1 MLDEKLLTMLSRAR
15 LATKWSLK
23 MILPTPEF
31 DPLFA
36 DDGVPFRTKM
46 VGYIEREFSD
56 ILGDRR
62 RLLLNS
68 NSGLDWLAQ
77 QISRELSPPRSHE
90 AA

>member
-1 MLDEKLLTMLSRAR
+1 MQDEKLLTMLSRAR
-15 LATKWSLK
+15 LESKRSLK

-31 DPLFA
+31 DPMFA

-46 VGYIEREFSD
+46 LGYIEREFSD

-62 RLLLNS
+62 RLLNS